1 MSHKVKLAL
10 INNPNLLKSLGI
22 LRSKVIWNNM
32 ASTVH
37 CLNVIVSLQE
47 AINKGREYYKA
58 ISEKHLEFDE
68 AGKPVLEE
76 NGMPKVK
83 DQLAMEADFKELLE
97 IEMEIC
103 GRLEMG
109 KIHDSKLTAED
120 LESIRFLF
128 HA

>member
-10 INNPNLLKSLGI
+10 INNPKLLKSLGI

-37 CLNVIVSLQE
+37 CLNVIISLQE

-68 AGKPVLEE
+68 SGKPVLAE

-97 IEMEIC
+97 TEMEIC

-120 LESIRFLF
+120 LELIRFLF